1 MNDFDIELQYTLK
14 TSRPLPMPSFRRIL
28 GALLFVAAAWT
39 WAALAQQNAL
49 PALRIAGNMTT
60 IELAPVL
67 VAATGV
73 YPGSVTVIN
82 GGIPNLVRG
91 EVDAATN
98 AETQLL
104 RQSVDD
110 PSLRVILTEAES
122 FYRIVARRSA
132 GIGSVKD
139 LRGKRIAIAPNTSA
153 HYYLV
158 KSLALAGVEESAVT
172 VVPVMPITGM
182 SGALKN
188 RDVDAVAIWEPES
201 ENSAAALGSDAIVL
215 QDRNVYRE
223 LFNLQTSTRV
233 LSDPA
238 KRRALVEFVKS
249 LITVSARLRDRPQEF
264 WPILSS
270 KLNYPETVIAR
281 SWPQLRYRGSMAED
295 LLDVMTEEERWV
307 AKERNR
313 PPRSREQL
321 AILIDRSLFDQAA
334 GVVAR

>member
-1 MNDFDIELQYTLK
+1 MAG
-14 TSRPLPMPSFRRIL
+14 FRRIRYV
-28 GALLFVAAAWT
+28 LLFVLLVLAWLAVAA
-39 WAALAQQNAL
+39 QRNAL

-67 VAATGV
+67 VAAEGL
-73 YPGSVTVIN
+73 YPGSATVIN

-139 LRGKRIAIAPNTSA
+139 LRGKKIAIAPYTSA

-158 KSLALAGVEESAVT
+158 KSLALAGVDENAVM
-172 VVPVMPITGM
+172 VVPVMPITRM
-182 SGALKN
+182 SAALRN
-188 RDVDAVAIWEPES
+188 REVDAVAIWEPES
-201 ENSAAALGSDAIVL
+201 ENSALALGSDAIL
-215 QDRNVYRE
+215 MQDRSVYRE
-223 LFNLQTSTRV
+223 LFNLQTSTKV
-233 LSDPA
+233 LHDAA
-238 KRRALVEFVKS
+238 KRRALVEFLKALVTASKS
-249 LITVSARLRDRPQEF
+249 LRDRPQEF
-264 WPILSS
+264 WPLLSS
-270 KLNYPETVIAR
+270 KLQYSEAMIAR
-281 SWPQLRYRGSMAED
+281 SWPQLRYEGSMAHD

-313 PPRSREQL
+313 SPRSREQL
-321 AILIDRSLFDQAA
+321 ATLIDRSVLNEAMR
-334 GVVAR
+334 GVAK

>member
-1 MNDFDIELQYTLK
+1 MA
-14 TSRPLPMPSFRRIL
+14 RFRRIRY
-28 GALLFVAAAWT
+28 ALLFVLLVLAWLAAT
-39 WAALAQQNAL
+39 AQRNAL
-49 PALRIAGNMTT
+49 PVLRIAGNMTT

-67 VAATGV
+67 VAAEGL
-73 YPGSVTVIN
+73 YPGTATVIN

-139 LRGKRIAIAPNTSA
+139 LRGKKIAIAPHTSA

-158 KSLALAGVEESAVT
+158 KSLALAGVEENAVT
-172 VVPVMPITGM
+172 VVPVTPITRM
-182 SGALKN
+182 SAALRN
-188 RDVDAVAIWEPES
+188 REVDAVAIWEPES
-201 ENSAAALGSDAIVL
+201 ENSALALGSDAILL
-215 QDRNVYRE
+215 QDRSVYRE
-223 LFNLQTSTRV
+223 LFNLQTSTKV
-233 LSDPA
+233 LNDA
-238 KRRALVEFVKS
+238 TKRRALVEFLKALV
-249 LITVSARLRDRPQEF
+249 TASARLRERPQEF
-264 WPILSS
+264 WPLLSS
-270 KLNYPETVIAR
+270 KLQYTESVIAR
-281 SWPQLRYRGSMAED
+281 SWPQLRYEGSMAHD

-313 PPRSREQL
+313 SPRSREQL
-321 AILIDRSLFDQAA
+321 AVLIDRSVLNEAMR
-334 GVVAR
+334 GVAK

>member
-1 MNDFDIELQYTLK
+1 MPISSLK
-14 TSRPLPMPSFRRIL
+14 IVRFRRL
-28 GALLFVAAAWT
+28 LYAPLFVVLALTGAAGFAQ
-39 WAALAQQNAL
+39 LAQQNTL

-67 VAATGV
+67 VAAAGV
-73 YPGSVTVIN
+73 YPGPVTVIN
-82 GGIPNLVRG
+82 GGIPNLMRG

-132 GIGSVKD
+132 GIGSLKD
-139 LRGKRIAIAPNTSA
+139 LRGKKIAIAANTSA

-158 KSLALAGVEESAVT
+158 KSLALAGVEENAITT
-172 VVPVMPITGM
+172 VPLTPITRM
-182 SGALKN
+182 PGALKN
-188 RDVDAVAIWEPES
+188 REVDAVAIWEPES
-201 ENSAAALGSDAIVL
+201 ENSAAALGSDAILL
-215 QDRNVYRE
+215 QDRSVYRE
-223 LFNLQTSTRV
+223 LFNLQTTTKV
-233 LSDPA
+233 LNDA
-238 KRRALVEFVKS
+238 TKRRALVEFLKS
-249 LITVSARLRDRPQEF
+249 LVTASASLRDRPQEF
-264 WPILSS
+264 WPLLSS
-270 KLNYPETVIAR
+270 KLNYTEAVIAR

-321 AILIDRSLFDQAA
+321 AIFIDRSLFDEAA
-334 GVVAR
+334 RSVAR

>member
-1 MNDFDIELQYTLK
+1 
-14 TSRPLPMPSFRRIL
+14 
-28 GALLFVAAAWT
+28 
-39 WAALAQQNAL
+39 
-49 PALRIAGNMTT
+49 
-60 IELAPVL
+60 
-67 VAATGV
+67 
-73 YPGSVTVIN
+73 VTVIN
-82 GGIPNLVRG
+82 GGIPNLMRG

-104 RQSVDD
+104 RQSIDD

-132 GIGSVKD
+132 GIGSLKD
-139 LRGKRIAIAPNTSA
+139 LRGKKIAVAPDTSA

-172 VVPVMPITGM
+172 AVTVMPITRM
-182 SGALKN
+182 SAALKN
-188 RDVDAVAIWEPES
+188 REVDAVAIWEPES

-215 QDRNVYRE
+215 QDRRVYRE

-233 LSDPA
+233 LNDA
-238 KRRALVEFVKS
+238 TKRGPLMEFVKA
-249 LITVSARLRDRPQEF
+249 LVTASAGLRDRPQEF
-264 WPILSS
+264 RPLLAS
-270 KLNYPETVIAR
+270 KLNYTEAVIAR
-281 SWPQLRYRGSMAED
+281 SWPQLRYAGSMADD

-321 AILIDRSLFDQAA
+321 AVFIDRSLLDEAIRSL
-334 GVVAR
+334 AR